1 MTLIEAL
8 KRPSPLSPLG
18 GHDQSTTDDPGPS
31 HNGTLDRKVSSFYVP
46 CLTCMLQLSLESAV
60 MLDPHVLQCFSC
72 LLCAMLLTAL
82 SRFGHFPLKDFFF
95 LQVMPMALFPES
107 TGFVED
113 CQTSVGIRMDVIITH
128 HQLFELVIHVNG
140 KILSNKQKEAAFCG
154 LLSRM
159 LKDVPTEEAPMRVLW
174 AKVLRML
181 EAYRKSVKTEQK
193 HGEFDRLWSP
203 QSNPDLRKKLEA
215 PFQINPP
222 QVLDN

>member
-1 MTLIEAL
+1 
-8 KRPSPLSPLG
+8 
-18 GHDQSTTDDPGPS
+18 
-31 HNGTLDRKVSSFYVP
+31 
-46 CLTCMLQLSLESAV
+46 

-95 LQVMPMALFPES
+95 MPMALFPES
-107 TGFVED
+107 SGFVKL
-113 CQTSVGIRMDVIITH
+113 CQTSVAIMPDDNITH
-128 HQLFELVIHVNG
+128 HQLYELVIHVNG

-174 AKVLRML
+174 AKVLRIL
-181 EAYRKSVKTEQK
+181 DVYRKSVKTEQK

-203 QSNPDLRKKLEA
+203 GNNFPLRQKLQL
-215 PFQINPP
+215 PFQIDPP
-222 QVLDN
+222 QVLGN